1 MGSTLPYD
9 EPDWQIQ
16 AGSTTVLGMG
26 IVTGLLLAQA
36 LITPGDSLTLAEA
49 LRLAREHRGVLPAA
63 AAGVRE
69 ARGARRVAGTIP
81 NPVVSYTWSES
92 PPKRQVTLDQPLG
105 WLVRQS
111 ADRGT
116 ASARIDRAL
125 ADSTQLAADLTR
137 EVRRAF
143 YGTLAA
149 GARVVALRAQALL
162 ADSLVTL
169 GRRRVAAGDISPLE
183 LEQIVQEAARTAHT
197 LSEAV
202 EARAVAMILLAR
214 TLGISD
220 TTRIAPAGNL
230 ADGLDSLPAVSPVP
244 TRSLPRVQAA
254 FADSAAAARAFAGAR
269 RGRIPFPSVHMGVE
283 WDDPSVATQRSFL
296 SFGVAIP
303 FPLWNLGNGQV
314 AAARGGADRA
324 AALALETAL
333 DLERLAREQTV
344 RVEHRWR
351 RAHLARDSLL
361 PSAARIRDGTVRQYA
376 AGRATVLAV
385 FDALRAE
392 QDIILTVINDL
403 LAFQEARAD
412 LDALLGRSD

>member
-1 MGSTLPYD
+1 M
-9 EPDWQIQ
+9 I
-16 AGSTTVLGMG
+16 A
-26 IVTGLLLAQA
+26 TGLLLAQA
-36 LITPGDSLTLAEA
+36 FAAPADGLTLAEA
-49 LRLAREHRGVLPAA
+49 LRLARERRGVLPAA

-69 ARGARRVAGTIP
+69 ARGSRRVAGTIP
-81 NPVVSYTWSES
+81 NPVVSYTWSEA
-92 PPKRQVTLDQPLG
+92 PPKSTATLDQPLG
-105 WLVRQS
+105 WLVRRS
-111 ADRGT
+111 ADRGA
-116 ASARIDRAL
+116 ASARIDRAR
-125 ADSTQLAADLTR
+125 ADSTQLSADLTR

-143 YGTLAA
+143 YGALAA
-149 GARVVALRAQALL
+149 GARVAALRAQAVL

-202 EARAVAMILLAR
+202 EARAVAMIFLAR
-214 TLGISD
+214 TLGIAD
-220 TTRIAPAGNL
+220 TTAVAPAGDL
-230 ADGLDSLPAVSPVP
+230 ADGLNSPPVTSPIP
-244 TRSLPRVQAA
+244 TRSLPGVQAA
-254 FADSAAAARAFAGAR
+254 VADSAAAARVFAGAR
-269 RGRIPFPSVHMGVE
+269 RGRIPFPSVHMAIE
-283 WDDPSVATQRSFL
+283 WDDPSAATQRSFL
-296 SFGVAIP
+296 SFGIALP
-303 FPLWNLGNGQV
+303 FPLWNLGNGLV

-324 AALALETAL
+324 AALALETSL

-351 RAHLARDSLL
+351 RAQLARDSLL
-361 PSAARIRDGTVRQYA
+361 PGAARIRDGTVRQYA

-392 QDIILTVINDL
+392 QDILLGVIADL